1 MKYRAWSFKDK
12 PPPPKSG
19 LAASFGNARET
30 ENGPMMRMIGI
41 VGALLLG
48 VGAVM
53 AQQDVAVQQQN
64 QMKTQGK
71 SMYGLFAKVIKGETP
86 YDQAAI
92 DAAMTELAATVT
104 KIPVVF
110 TPNPKEDVANAT
122 FGSSQK
128 IWQNKADFDAKVPPV
143 VKAIADVK
151 GKIKDTASLKV
162 AFDSIQA
169 KCTDCHETYRVKL
182 K

>member
-1 MKYRAWSFKDK
+1 
-12 PPPPKSG
+12 
-19 LAASFGNARET
+19 
-30 ENGPMMRMIGI
+30 MIRI
-41 VGALLLG
+41 VVVVGTLLLG

-53 AQQDVAVQQQN
+53 AQQAVAVQQEN
-64 QMKTQGK
+64 LMKAQGK
-71 SMYGLFAKVIKGETP
+71 SMYGVMSKTLKGEIP

-92 DAAMTELAATVT
+92 NTAITQLEENVGKIAT
-104 KIPVVF
+104 VF
-110 TPNPKEDVANAT
+110 TPNPKENVVNSDY
-122 FGSSQK
+122 GSSQK
-128 IWQNKADFDAKVPPV
+128 IWQNKADFDSKIPPV